1 MIKNPKWQYSELVLA
16 LELYMLYRPNPPGKN
31 SREVKILSNLLRLNA
46 LSNGIVLNKFFRN
59 ANGVAMK
66 LQNFRR
72 FDPMFKGTGLRAG
85 GNMEHE
91 IWERYL
97 KTVCIN
103 CLKKYGTFT
112 KDGNDIK
119 FYNEGLWRGF
129 ISKKDNSKEYGK

>member
-1 MIKNPKWQYSELVLA
+1 MVLA

-46 LSNGIVLNKFFRN
+46 LSNSINLNKFFRN
-59 ANGVAMK
+59 TNGVAMK

-91 IWERYL
+91 IWERYQNL
-97 KTVCIN
+97 DK
-103 CLKKYGTFT
+103 LKKTAQRIRNNIEIKM
-112 KDGNDIK
+112 KDLIHD
-119 FYNEGLWRGF
+119 
-129 ISKKDNSKEYGK
+129 